1 MHSVRYVSRNGLF
14 SNSFFFFSAHD
25 SDVGIGICGWLL
37 TAFSWA
43 IVIVTLPFSL
53 CVCFKVS
60 QNFFLYTILSFE
72 ILRPHVYLV
81 YFSYFHFIRKTTL
94 LGKAADGL
102 CSETRPLQF
111 RCHVL
116 QASSQRFGFFCKSSM
131 YEQM

>member
-1 MHSVRYVSRNGLF
+1 MYREMASFQTLF
-14 SNSFFFFSAHD
+14 FLFSAHD

-60 QNFFLYTILSFE
+60 QFFFFFVHNIKFFKILT
-72 ILRPHVYLV
+72 PQV

-111 RCHVL
+111 QCHIL

-131 YEQM
+131 YEQI